1 MGSPTNGVINL
12 DEIKTTFKRNQSSSD
27 KVNSD
32 RVDAFLVI

>member
-12 DEIKTTFKRNQSSSD
+12 DGIKTTFKRNQSSSD

>member
-1 MGSPTNGVINL
+1 MGSPRNGVINL

-27 KVNSD
+27 EVTSE